1 MLVYKVCTYVSQIHN
16 IIVLVKHILKTT
28 SHLIKDL
35 MTSPKCKIY
44 LRVKL
49 VCCQRPKS
57 AVSEYLDIRQLNNP
71 SRRAN
76 KKVSLSG
83 KRRNLLKRVPIE
95 GTHAPLCEFRGSS
108 SALFTI
114 CVYPK
119 APYKMMRTYFR
130 CWNVVYPFILAKS
143 A

>member
-1 MLVYKVCTYVSQIHN
+1 
-16 IIVLVKHILKTT
+16 
-28 SHLIKDL
+28 
-35 MTSPKCKIY
+35 MTSPKCEIY

-143 A
+143 AKIHEILVWPNFYFYVLNSDIVCIFKTKK